1 MKARAWW
8 LLFIPL
14 TMIFLANKIG
24 STGQK
29 VDELGDPIPAEA
41 GAHE

>member
-1 MKARAWW
+1 MKTRAWW

-14 TMIFLANKIG
+14 AMIFLANKIG

-29 VDELGDPIPAEA
+29 VDEFGDPITSETAAPK
-41 GAHE
+41 